1 MVIDYLGTKNPDFI
15 GDINGHFD
23 TLIKLFDKLGYKKS
37 NGMYSHPDIT
47 VLICGKE
54 GLTAM
59 IPRRWLQNK
68 IPKFRTLSFFGLR

>member
-47 VLICGKE
+47 VLICGEK
-54 GLTAM
+54 GINCVDSVKGGFKT
-59 IPRRWLQNK
+59 
-68 IPKFRTLSFFGLR
+68 KFLNFVSCHFLV